1 MSLTTEATSVTRRL
15 VLIRVV
21 NRLGAFAMGF
31 LSLRL
36 THDLGASLHLAGI
49 VLAAFGVATIPSRL
63 LGGLIANRYGARAA
77 LLTGL
82 TTCAAAQLVIAVAP
96 SLPAVV
102 AGALLLGLAYEIVE
116 PATQALVAQGVPA
129 DRRAGSYALLG
140 AALAVAGV
148 AAGVLA
154 AVLTRWSVGALF
166 VADAATSLLAAGVAV
181 RLPANRVRTDAR
193 TAWRAVRSGRLAA
206 WTALGCGYA
215 TLTMLVVFMLPL
227 TIQAAGHRPSVTGWL
242 LAAAAAAA
250 IGAQRVVVH
259 TERRLAPATMLTLG
273 YALLALGTA
282 LWATGSLP
290 ALVAGAVLEGASG
303 SLLLGTQQ
311 AVASRLAPPGGAAS
325 VLAVYGL
332 SWGVGTVV
340 APLVGTPLLARGP
353 GPLWLTCAASAAAFA
368 LGAALHRAAA
378 RRRQTLRAAEVSAGA

>member
-1 MSLTTEATSVTRRL
+1 

-36 THDLGASLHLAGI
+36 THDLGADLHLAGT

-63 LGGLIANRYGARAA
+63 LGGLLANRYGARAA
-77 LLTGL
+77 LVTGL
-82 TTCAAAQLVIAVAP
+82 LACAAAQLCVAAGP
-96 SLPAVV
+96 SVPVVV

-129 DRRAGSYALLG
+129 DRRASSYSLLW
-140 AALAVAGV
+140 ASLAVAGV
-148 AAGVLA
+148 AAGILA

-166 VADAATSLLAAGVAV
+166 VADAVTSVAAAAVAV
-181 RLPANRVRTDAR
+181 RLPAGRAAHAGPG
-193 TAWRAVRSGRLAA
+193 TAWRAVLSGRLAA

-227 TIQAAGHRPSVTGWL
+227 AVQATGHRPAVTGWL
-242 LAAAAAAA
+242 LAASAAAA
-250 IGAQRVVVH
+250 IGAQRVVAR
-259 TERRLAPATMLTLG
+259 TERRLAPATTLAIG
-273 YALLALGTA
+273 YAALALGTA
-282 LWATGSLP
+282 LWATGTLP

-311 AVASRLAPPGGAAS
+311 AVASRMAPPGDAAS
-325 VLAVYGL
+325 VLTVYGL

-340 APLVGTPLLARGP
+340 APLLGTPLLAHGT
-353 GPLWLTCAASAAAFA
+353 GTLWLTCAAVAAAGA
-368 LGAALHRAAA
+368 LGAGAHRAVEYA
-378 RRRQTLRAAEVSAGA
+378 RGTRPGLSA